1 MFLVKLSMKVK
12 YNIYII
18 VLFCVC
24 VAFCNIFCNSKSDVF
39 RQLEGV
45 ERLFSENQDSAAATE
60 LEKIIAP
67 ADSTADLALYNYL
80 QAKLSAR
87 KNQCLPSNI
96 LDFSINY
103 FQKTKDSLRLAY
115 SYNYKSIFL
124 LNEED
129 KTNARKLNYTAERIA
144 QNLND
149 DVLNYNIYAISY
161 YIAAYHYD
169 TDECLYYANK
179 AYMMGQKHGNITR
192 MAYPAV
198 FLTMCYDEKDI
209 PDSSKKYMA
218 VCLNFINDYDKN
230 AKSTVYQVFGDVIS
244 KSNDDDMA
252 EHYYKESIAIRNNQD
267 AYNGL
272 TRLYLKQNKM
282 PQADTCFQKALRPK
296 AHEAN
301 INLMNIYADKLQSIG
316 DMAKAVEILNKIS
329 ATKDSLYEETKN
341 GLNNRLNILTDDLKQ
356 TKDKTD
362 SLSNKS
368 LIYRILLLIFVLNT
382 AILSI
387 LVYRHK
393 KTKSET
399 AEDVTQYEQPET
411 ESDENMGT
419 SNDNKDIAYGKQLY
433 KKMIEGCE
441 NISQLNKK
449 QRMSI
454 VKYYESI
461 DSEYINQLKITYE
474 YEKLSINYIII
485 LILQHIGKDK
495 NFIIDIMGIT
505 DQATRSLKSRM
516 EKYHL

>member
-1 MFLVKLSMKVK
+1 MAMKVK

-18 VLFCVC
+18 GLFCFIS
-24 VAFCNIFCNSKSDVF
+24 AFCNIYCNSKSDVF

-45 ERLFSENQDSAAATE
+45 ERLFLENQDSVAAIE
-60 LEKIIAP
+60 LDKIIAP

-96 LDFSINY
+96 LDYSINH
-103 FQKTKDSLRLAY
+103 FENTNDSIRLSYA
-115 SYNYKSIFL
+115 YNYKSIFL
-124 LNEED
+124 LNENNKKE
-129 KTNARKLNYTAERIA
+129 ARKLNYASERIA
-144 QNLND
+144 SNLND
-149 DVLNYNIYAISY
+149 DILLFNIYSNGY
-161 YIAAYHYD
+161 LIAAYHYD
-169 TDECLYYANK
+169 TDECLSYANK
-179 AYMMGQKHGNITR
+179 AYMTGRRLDDIRR

-198 FLTMCYDEKDI
+198 FLTMCYNEKKI
-209 PDSSKKYMA
+209 PDSTKKYMA
-218 VCLNFINDYDKN
+218 VCLNFINDYDDYTR
-230 AKSTVYQVFGDVIS
+230 SMVYNVFGDVLS
-244 KSNDDDMA
+244 QTDDTMS
-252 EHYYKESIAIRNNQD
+252 EHYYKESVSINNNED

-272 TRLYLKQNKM
+272 TQLYLKQGKIQ
-282 PQADTCFQKALRPK
+282 QADTCYQKALRPK
-296 AHEAN
+296 AYETN
-301 INLMNIYADKLQSIG
+301 INLMKIYANKLQSIG
-316 DMAKAVEILNKIS
+316 DMVKAVEILNKIS
-329 ATKDSLYEETKN
+329 DTKDSLYEETKD

-356 TKDKTD
+356 TKDKTE
-362 SLSNKS
+362 SLSSKS